1 MKRIS
6 MNSRLAAIQ
15 LCFGARTACFPVAAN
30 LACCIRR
37 PKLSCMFVF
46 APRAAARSGAAR
58 RRNYR
63 LRSGCYEWLTLNSG
77 SMGKIFIDAGQRSCA
92 AVTIFD
98 AHDVIFA
105 EIAAGLY
112 FDKFERHLSRVFER
126 VHDAYWNIG

>member
-1 MKRIS
+1 MAPMKRIS

-15 LCFGARTACFPVAAN
+15 KNKKTQTTCFPVAAN

-63 LRSGCYEWLTLNSG
+63 LRSGCYDWLPLYSV
-77 SMGKIFIDAGQRSCA
+77 SLGKIFFDAGQRSCA

-112 FDKFERHLSRVFER
+112 FD
-126 VHDAYWNIG
+126 